1 MPFASDDLLWRHY
14 APSQA
19 HQVMNAHPITVRS
32 GELVALRLFDI
43 SYAIDLAQSESL
55 WAAHVG
61 GAISRTHLSSTPT
74 KAIAFDIPPLRLSLG
89 AATLMLG
96 SQEVVTEISVR
107 LYDFGVAALAVRVA
121 IAEMAWDAFVTQFN
135 ALDQAIG
142 PNAPLEFWTR
152 LLDRVRNV
160 IAPALDRPAPD
171 TRLHEDYLLGV
182 VHALDQPLNAA
193 ELSEQVDLLGLL
205 SGETR
210 PLSSASRR
218 DLLARSFSYYAD
230 DLVVLTW
237 DRAFIYEPRRDSDV
251 ADVIEVANAQLV
263 EFRYYDTLLDDE
275 LPSMYDRVEAARHV
289 VSLLASRR
297 FAHLARHLY
306 TLVAEVTQ
314 LTEKVD
320 NALQVTED
328 VYLARVYS
336 AALGLFRVPTL
347 SASVDRKLAIIRDT
361 YAALYAEAS
370 SRRSELLEITIVVL
384 IVLEIAVTVV
394 LRHS

>member
-1 MPFASDDLLWRHY
+1 
-14 APSQA
+14 
-19 HQVMNAHPITVRS
+19 MNARAVTIRS

-43 SYAIDLAQSESL
+43 AYAIDLTRSETL

-61 GAISRTHLSSTPT
+61 GSISRTHLASTPT
-74 KAIAFDIPPLRLSLG
+74 KAVAFGVPPLRLSLEPVRM
-89 AATLMLG
+89 TLGEL
-96 SQEVVTEISVR
+96 EVVAEASVR

-121 IAEMAWDAFVTQFN
+121 VADIPWDTFVARFN
-135 ALDQAIG
+135 ALDHAVG
-142 PNAPLEFWTR
+142 PNVPAEFWAPM
-152 LLDRVRNV
+152 LDRVREV
-160 IAPALDRPAPD
+160 VFSALDRPAPNA
-171 TRLHEDYLLGV
+171 RLEEDYLIGT
-182 VHALDQPLNAA
+182 VHALDEPLDAA
-193 ELSEQVDLLGLL
+193 TLTERIDLLGLL
-205 SGETR
+205 SGEAR
-210 PLSSASRR
+210 PLSAASRR
-218 DLLARSFSYYAD
+218 DLLARSFSYYDD

-237 DRAFIYEPRRDSDV
+237 DRAFIYEPRGDSDV

-275 LPSMYDRVEAARHV
+275 LPRMYDRVEAARHP

-361 YAALYAEAS
+361 YAALYDEAS
-370 SRRSELLEITIVVL
+370 SRRAELLEITIVLL
-384 IVLEIAVTVV
+384 IVLEIAVT
-394 LRHS
+394 LLLH

>member
-1 MPFASDDLLWRHY
+1 
-14 APSQA
+14 
-19 HQVMNAHPITVRS
+19 MNARPVIVKA
-32 GELVALRLFDI
+32 GELVAMRLFDI
-43 SYAIDLAQSESL
+43 AYAIDLVRAESL
-55 WAAHVG
+55 WLERGEGAVG
-61 GAISRTHLSSTPT
+61 RTHFASTPS
-74 KAIAFDIPPLRLSLG
+74 KAVAFEIPPLRLSLG
-89 AATLMLG
+89 KSTLMLG
-96 SQEVVTEISVR
+96 VREVPVELSVR

-121 IAEMAWDAFVTQFN
+121 VTTMAWDEFVGEFN

-142 PNAPLEFWTR
+142 PHVETVLWTD
-152 LLDRVRNV
+152 LLSRVSNV
-160 IAPALDRPAPD
+160 IALALDRPSMD
-171 TRLHEDYLLGV
+171 TRLQEDYLLGV
-182 VHALDQPLNAA
+182 VHALDEPLDAA
-193 ELSEQVDLLGLL
+193 ALSEHVDLLGLL

-210 PLSSASRR
+210 RLSSASRR

-263 EFRYYDTLLDDE
+263 EFRYYDMLLDDE
-275 LPSMYDRVEAARHV
+275 LPRMYERVEAARHV
-289 VSLLASRR
+289 GSLLASRR
-297 FAHLARHLY
+297 FAHLARNLY
-306 TLVAEVTQ
+306 KLVAEVTQ

-328 VYLARVYS
+328 VYLARVYA
-336 AALGLFRVPTL
+336 AALGLFRVPAL

-384 IVLEIAVTVV
+384 IVLEIMVSLV
-394 LRHS
+394 LHH

>member
-1 MPFASDDLLWRHY
+1 MNESAI
-14 APSQA
+14 AVQA
-19 HQVMNAHPITVRS
+19 

-43 SYAIDLAQSESL
+43 AYAIDLVRAESTWL
-55 WAAHVG
+55 EHG
-61 GAISRTHLSSTPT
+61 EGAISRTRFSSTPT
-74 KAIAFDIPPLRLSLG
+74 KAVAFDIPPLRLSLG
-89 AATLMLG
+89 RTMLKLGPGDVAAEL
-96 SQEVVTEISVR
+96 SVR
-107 LYDFGVAALAVRVA
+107 LYDFGVAALAVRVGVA
-121 IAEMAWDAFVTQFN
+121 NMAWDDFVTHFN
-135 ALDQAIG
+135 ALDQAVG
-142 PNAPLEFWTR
+142 PHAPATFWTD
-152 LLDRVRNV
+152 LLNHVSEV
-160 IAPALDRPAPD
+160 IAPALDRPSTD
-171 TRLHEDYLLGV
+171 TRLQEDYLLGV
-182 VHALDQPLNAA
+182 VHALDRPLNAA
-193 ELSEQVDLLGLL
+193 ALNEQVDLLGLL

-275 LPSMYDRVEAARHV
+275 LPRMYDRVEAARHV
-289 VSLLASRR
+289 VSLFASRR
-297 FAHLARHLY
+297 FAHLARNLY
-306 TLVAEVTQ
+306 KLVAEVTQ

-328 VYLARVYS
+328 VYLARVYT
-336 AALGLFRVPTL
+336 AALGLFRVPAL

-384 IVLEIAVTVV
+384 IVLEILVSLT
-394 LRHS
+394 LHH

>member
-1 MPFASDDLLWRHY
+1 
-14 APSQA
+14 
-19 HQVMNAHPITVRS
+19 MNTPTITVQS

-43 SYAIDLAQSESL
+43 AYSIDLARSESL

-74 KAIAFDIPPLRLSLG
+74 KAIAFDIPPLRLSMG
-89 AATLMLG
+89 TDTLMLG
-96 SQEVVTEISVR
+96 PHEVTAEISVR

-121 IAEMAWDAFVTQFN
+121 VANIAWDAFVTQFN
-135 ALDQAIG
+135 ALDRAVG
-142 PNAPLEFWTR
+142 PNAQAEFWTA
-152 LLDRVRNV
+152 LLDRVCKV
-160 IAPALDRPAPD
+160 IMPALDRPAFD
-171 TRLHEDYLLGV
+171 TRLHEDHLLGV
-182 VHALDQPLNAA
+182 VHALDEPLNAT
-193 ELSEQVDLLGLL
+193 ELSERVDLFGLL

-210 PLSSASRR
+210 SLSAASRR

-237 DRAFIYEPRRDSDV
+237 DRAFIYEPRGDSDV

-275 LPSMYDRVEAARHV
+275 LPRMYDRVEAARHL
-289 VSLLASRR
+289 VSFFASRR

-328 VYLARVYS
+328 VYLARIYS
-336 AALGLFRVPTL
+336 AALGLFKVSTL
-347 SASVDRKLAIIRDT
+347 SASVDRKLAIIKDT

-370 SRRSELLEITIVVL
+370 SQRSELLEITIVVL
-384 IVLEIAVTVV
+384 IILEIAEAFV
-394 LRHS
+394 LHH